1 VEVNADRD
9 ECDGE
14 RQQRRANQQP
24 AKRFHSWRDFTGRA
38 IDFQIAPATK
48 TPTDHH
54 GIPG

>member
-24 AKRFHSWRDFTGRA
+24 AKRFHSWRDSPGRRDRLPDCA
-38 IDFQIAPATK
+38 GYQ